1 MKWCISSDRRCCI
14 RDEPRLAIAEVELR
28 PQETQLGEKSIALS
42 GLQLQLGVEMHH
54 VPIDPPPP
62 RTLLLDRSWILS
74 CQCVGKAQ
82 DSEAYFLH
90 CEVVRR
96 QHVVSCDSGSMS
108 AMLRDRR
115 PRCCPKVRRP
125 PARRIRLAGP
135 GAKMGAWRV

>member
-14 RDEPRLAIAEVELR
+14 RDAPKLAIAEVELR
-28 PQETQLGEKSIALS
+28 PHETQLSEKSSALC
-42 GLQLQLGVEMHH
+42 GWQLPLGIEMHH
-54 VPIDPPPP
+54 VPIDPPGP
-62 RTLLLDRSWILS
+62 RTLLLDRSRILS
-74 CQCVGKAQ
+74 RQCVGKAQ
-82 DSEAYFLH
+82 DREAYFLH

-96 QHVVSCDSGSMS
+96 QHVVLGDSASMS

-125 PARRIRLAGP
+125 LARRIRLAGP